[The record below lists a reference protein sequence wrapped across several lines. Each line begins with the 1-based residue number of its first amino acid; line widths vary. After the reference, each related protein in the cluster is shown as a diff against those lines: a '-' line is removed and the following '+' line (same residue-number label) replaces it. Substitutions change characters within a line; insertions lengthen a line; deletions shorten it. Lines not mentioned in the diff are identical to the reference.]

1 MTAPAP
7 SSARKGV
14 PVFAVGG
21 RAFVACEHERST
33 GVALTDGEGKG
44 PLSSLGDGT
53 HVGILAWRPG
63 PGSTTRY
70 LVRAID
76 SGDEGWLAVGNLRR
90 TAAPVAPAVAA
101 APEASRGAPGP
112 SASRFGRRS

>member
-1 MTAPAP
+1 MSAPQA
-7 SSARKGV
+7 ARKGV

-21 RAFVACEHERST
+21 RAFVACEHERAMR
-33 GVALTDGEGKG
+33 VVLTDGEGKG

-90 TAAPVAPAVAA
+90 TAAPVAPALVA
-101 APEASRGAPGP
+101 APEAARGAAVS